1 MSHETARQ
9 RHARQKR
16 NPLRLAQIAP
26 VHTVEPVRCARENCQ
41 HARLMHDKPVLARE
55 QRGCLS
61 YGCGCTEYVEA

>member
-16 NPLRLAQIAP
+16 NPLRSAQIAP
-26 VHTVEPVRCARENCQ
+26 VHTVEPVRCAREGCG
-41 HARLMHDKPVLARE
+41 HVRLMHDVSAFQISLPRCLA
-55 QRGCLS
+55 